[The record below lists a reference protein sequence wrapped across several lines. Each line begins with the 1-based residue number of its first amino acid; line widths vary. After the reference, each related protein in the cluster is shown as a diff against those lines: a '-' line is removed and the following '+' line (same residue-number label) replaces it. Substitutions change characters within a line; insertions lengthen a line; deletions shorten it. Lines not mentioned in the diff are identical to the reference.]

1 MALDCDLVGGDM
13 VEGIRASYLLLLTS
27 EYPAFYWCAA
37 FLRKQICA
45 NPGEGILCQ
54 FSWRLTDQK

>member
-54 FSWRLTDQK
+54 FS